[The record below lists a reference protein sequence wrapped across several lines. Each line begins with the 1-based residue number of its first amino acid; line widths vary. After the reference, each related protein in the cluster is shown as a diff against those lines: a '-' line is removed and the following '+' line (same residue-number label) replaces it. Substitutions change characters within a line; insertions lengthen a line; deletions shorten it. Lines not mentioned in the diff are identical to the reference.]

1 MNNINN
7 INISKNL
14 FYYKERIEFGKNA
27 SRRIRKENFIPA
39 ILYSKNKKTLHLL
52 IEKSNFNKKK
62 IFINMDARLI
72 SQIDSDAT
80 SQEYKSTII
89 KDIQIDSLT
98 RLPIHLDFLEVN
110 EKNTITI
117 KIPITLKSMVK
128 FRLKGQIKHLIKKTL
143 VNCLPFNIPKELE
156 FKLFTDEQNK
166 ITLKD
171 IELPI
176 NNKSTYINN
185 ITDTVFVIKS
195 QN

>member
-7 INISKNL
+7 INISKNS
-14 FYYKERIEFGKNA
+14 FYYKERTLFGKNA

-62 IFINMDARLI
+62 IFKNMDARLI
-72 SQIDSDAT
+72 HQDNSTLIQ
-80 SQEYKSTII
+80 YKSTII

-98 RLPIHLDFLEVN
+98 RLPIHVDFLEVD

-128 FRLKGQIKHLIKKTL
+128 FRLKGQVKHLIKKTL
-143 VNCLPFNIPKELE
+143 INCLPFNIPKELE
-156 FKLFTDEQNK
+156 FKLFDDQKNK
-166 ITLKD
+166 ITLED
-171 IELPI
+171 IELPTT
-176 NNKSTYINN
+176 NQSKYINN
-185 ITDTVFVIKS
+185 INETVFIIKS
-195 QN
+195 QS